1 MVVNAALLKGVNH
14 MPIVSIIIGVALL
27 LVLMMVFKLNAFI
40 ALILVALVVG
50 ILEGMSPI
58 DAMASVQSGLGS
70 TLGSLTM
77 IIVFGAI
84 LGKLMTDSGGAQRI
98 ATTLIHTFG
107 KKRVQFAAVLT
118 ASVTGIALFFET
130 GVVVLIPLVFTIA
143 AAAGVPILYVGMPVI
158 AALITMHGFV
168 PPHPGPTAVA
178 SVFDANI
185 GETLIYGIIIAIPAI
200 IIGGP
205 LFTKLFKKEDLEV
218 EIPKGLFNPKEFTEE
233 EMPGFMTSILT
244 SLMPVILIASQV
256 IVEIFIPDSAV
267 MPFFDFIGNPNV
279 ALLLSVLLAFFT
291 FGLNRGRKMEEVMKS
306 LAEAVSGIALILL
319 IIAAGGA
326 FKQVLIDS
334 HIDQYISDI
343 MTGSSLSPLILTWII
358 AAILRVAIGSATVA
372 GMTAAGIVAPLIA
385 TTGVSPELMVLAAG
399 AGSITFSHVNDAGF
413 WIYKEYFNLT
423 IGKTLKTWSVMVT
436 IISLVGLAGVLIL
449 DVFVG

>member
-256 IVEIFIPDSAV
+256 IVEISIPDSAV

>member
-1 MVVNAALLKGVNH
+1 

>member
-1 MVVNAALLKGVNH
+1 
-14 MPIVSIIIGVALL
+14 MPIVSICIGVALL
-27 LVLMMVFKLNAFI
+27 LILMMVFKLNAFI
-40 ALILVALVVG
+40 ALIIVALIVG

-58 DAMASVQSGLGS
+58 DAMASVQSGLGG

-77 IIVFGAI
+77 IIIFGAI

-98 ATTLIHTFG
+98 ATTLIQAFG
-107 KKRVQFAAVLT
+107 KNRVQLAAVLT
-118 ASVTGIALFFET
+118 ASVVGIALFFET

-143 AAAGVPILYVGMPVI
+143 TAAGVPVLYVGMPVI

-185 GETLIYGIIIAIPAI
+185 GKTLIYGIIIAIPAI

-233 EMPGFMTSILT
+233 EMPGFATSLLT

-256 IVEIFIPDSAV
+256 IVEIFIPESAV

-279 ALLLSVLLAFFT
+279 ALLLSVILAFFT
-291 FGLNRGRKMEEVMKS
+291 FGLNRGIKMKEVMKS
-306 LAEAVSGIALILL
+306 LTDAVSGIAMILL

-334 HIDQYISDI
+334 HIDQYITEI
-343 MTGSSLSPLILTWII
+343 MAGSTLSPLLLTWII
-358 AAILRVAIGSATVA
+358 AAILRVAVGSATVA
-372 GMTAAGIVAPLIA
+372 GMTAAGIAAPLIGA
-385 TTGVSPELMVLAAG
+385 TGVSPELMVLAAG

-413 WIYKEYFNLT
+413 WIYKEYFNLS
-423 IGKTLKTWSVMVT
+423 IGKTIKTWSVMVT
-436 IISLVGLAGVLIL
+436 ILSLVGLAGVLIL
-449 DVFVG
+449 NMFIS

>member
-1 MVVNAALLKGVNH
+1 M
-14 MPIVSIIIGVALL
+14 I
-27 LVLMMVFKLNAFI
+27 VFKLNAFI
-40 ALILVALVVG
+40 SLILVALVVG

-58 DAMASVQSGLGS
+58 DAITSVQSGLGG

-77 IIVFGAI
+77 IIIFGAI

-98 ATTLIHTFG
+98 ATTLIQSFG
-107 KKRVQFAAVLT
+107 KKRVQLAAVLT
-118 ASVTGIALFFET
+118 ASVVGIALFFET

-143 AAAGVPILYVGMPVI
+143 AAAGVPILYIGMPVI

-178 SVFDANI
+178 SVFEANI
-185 GETLIYGIIIAIPAI
+185 GKTMIYGIIIAIPAI

-218 EIPKGLFNPKEFTEE
+218 EIPKELFNPKEFKEE
-233 EMPGFMTSILT
+233 EMPGFLTSLLT

-256 IVEIFIPDSAV
+256 IVEIAVPESAV

-279 ALLLSVLLAFFT
+279 ALLLSVILAFFT
-291 FGLNRGRKMEEVMKS
+291 FGLNRGKKMKEVMQS
-306 LAEAVSGIALILL
+306 VAEAVSGISMILL
-319 IIAAGGA
+319 IIAGGGA

-334 HIDQYISDI
+334 HIDQYIADI
-343 MTGSSLSPLILTWII
+343 MAGSTLSPLLLTWLI
-358 AAILRVAIGSATVA
+358 AAILRVAVGSATVA
-372 GMTAAGIVAPLIA
+372 GMTAAGIAAPLIGI
-385 TTGVSPELMVLAAG
+385 TGVSPELMVLAAG

-413 WIYKEYFNLT
+413 WIYKEYFNLS
-423 IGKTLKTWSVMVT
+423 IGKTIKTWSIMVT
-436 IISLVGLAGVLIL
+436 ILSIVGLAGVLLINM
-449 DVFVG
+449 FVS

>member
-1 MVVNAALLKGVNH
+1 
-14 MPIVSIIIGVALL
+14 MPIVSVVIGVALL

-40 ALILVALVVG
+40 ALLIVALFVG

-58 DAMASVQSGLGS
+58 DAMASVQAGLGS

-98 ATTLIHTFG
+98 ATTLISTFG
-107 KKRVQFAAVLT
+107 KKRVQLAAVLT

-168 PPHPGPTAVA
+168 PPHPGPTAIA
-178 SVFDANI
+178 SIFEANI
-185 GETLIYGIIIAIPAI
+185 GLTLIYGIIIAIPAI
-200 IIGGP
+200 IISGP
-205 LFTKLFKKEDLEV
+205 LFTKLFKKEYLEV

-233 EMPGFMTSILT
+233 EMPGFATSIIT

-256 IVEIFIPDSAV
+256 IVEIAMPDSAV
-267 MPFFDFIGNPNV
+267 RPFFDFIGNPNV
-279 ALLLSVLLAFFT
+279 ALLLSVLIAFFT

-343 MTGSSLSPLILTWII
+343 MTGSTMSPLILTWII
-358 AAILRVAIGSATVA
+358 AAILRVAVGSATVA
-372 GMTAAGIVAPLIA
+372 GMTAAGIAAPLIA
-385 TTGVSPELMVLAAG
+385 TTGVSPELLVLAAG

-436 IISLVGLAGVLIL
+436 IISIVGLAGVLIL
-449 DVFVG
+449 DMFVG

>member
-1 MVVNAALLKGVNH
+1 
-14 MPIVSIIIGVALL
+14 MPIVSICIGVALL
-27 LVLMMVFKLNAFI
+27 LILMMVFKLNAFI
-40 ALILVALVVG
+40 ALIIVALIVG

-58 DAMASVQSGLGS
+58 DAMASVQSGLGG

-77 IIVFGAI
+77 IIIFGAI

-98 ATTLIHTFG
+98 ATTLIQAFG
-107 KKRVQFAAVLT
+107 KNRVQLAAVLT
-118 ASVTGIALFFET
+118 ASVVGIALFFET

-143 AAAGVPILYVGMPVI
+143 TAARVPILYVGMPVI

-178 SVFDANI
+178 SVFEANI
-185 GETLIYGIIIAIPAI
+185 GKTLIYGIIIAIPAI

-233 EMPGFMTSILT
+233 EMPGFATSLLT

-256 IVEIFIPDSAV
+256 IVEIFMPESAV

-279 ALLLSVLLAFFT
+279 ALLLSVILAFFT
-291 FGLNRGRKMEEVMKS
+291 FGLNRGRKMKEVMKS
-306 LAEAVSGIALILL
+306 LTDAVSGIAMILL

-334 HIDQYISDI
+334 HIDQYITEI
-343 MTGSSLSPLILTWII
+343 MAGSTLSPLLLTWII
-358 AAILRVAIGSATVA
+358 AAILRVAVGSATVA
-372 GMTAAGIVAPLIA
+372 GMTAAGIAAPLIGA
-385 TTGVSPELMVLAAG
+385 TGVSPELMVLAAG

-413 WIYKEYFNLT
+413 WIYKEYFNLS
-423 IGKTLKTWSVMVT
+423 IGKTIKTWSVMVT
-436 IISLVGLAGVLIL
+436 ILSLVGLAGVLIL
-449 DVFVG
+449 NMLIS

>member
-1 MVVNAALLKGVNH
+1 

-40 ALILVALVVG
+40 SLILVALVVG
-50 ILEGMSPI
+50 ILEGMSPV

-77 IIVFGAI
+77 IIIFGAI

-98 ATTLIHTFG
+98 ATTLIRVFG
-107 KKRVQFAAVLT
+107 KDRVQLAAVLT

-168 PPHPGPTAVA
+168 PPHPGPTAIA

-185 GETLIYGIIIAIPAI
+185 GQTLILGIIIAIPAI
-200 IIGGP
+200 IIAGP

-233 EMPGFMTSILT
+233 EMPGFATSIIT

-256 IVEIFIPDSAV
+256 IVEIFWPESSV

-279 ALLLSVLLAFFT
+279 ALLISVLIAFFT
-291 FGLNRGRKMEEVMKS
+291 FGLNRGKKMEDVMKS

-343 MTGSSLSPLILTWII
+343 MIGSTLSPLILTWLI
-358 AAILRVAIGSATVA
+358 AAILRVAVGSATVA

-385 TTGVSPELMVLAAG
+385 ATGASPELMVLAAG

-423 IGKTLKTWSVMVT
+423 IGQTLKTWSVMVT
-436 IISLVGLAGVLIL
+436 IISVVGLAGVLIL
-449 DVFVG
+449 DLFIG